1 VQPITDY
8 RNRNFCSVN
17 IYSEF
22 GYGKEPNVVE
32 RAHKLKSGVNCQD
45 TLKQQ
50 GTKQFLQI
58 HQSKFKERAE
68 LKEKKMYTCKNRK
81 LRD

>member
-1 VQPITDY
+1 MQPITDY
-8 RNRNFCSVN
+8 RNRKFCSVN

-22 GYGKEPNVVE
+22 GYGKEPDVVE
-32 RAHKLKSGVNCQD
+32 RGHRLKSGVNCQD

-50 GTKQFLQI
+50 GIIQFL

-68 LKEKKMYTCKNRK
+68 LKVQRRYTCKNRK